1 MRPTLAAALLALP
14 MIAAPA
20 AFAAT
25 AQPPGFTRQAPA
37 ELPVTVEDAIA
48 IARDFGLVMIKEVE
62 LEDGYKWEVEG
73 YDAEGREV
81 ELDISSSDGEILD
94 IDYD

>member
-14 MIAAPA
+14 IIAAPA
-20 AFAAT
+20 ALAT
-25 AQPPGFTRQAPA
+25 SQPPGFTRQAPA
-37 ELPVTVEDAIA
+37 EPPVTVEDAIA

-73 YDAEGREV
+73 YDADGREV
-81 ELDISSSDGEILD
+81 ELDISSSNGEILD